1 MWIKLCHLNIIFG
14 VIYRHPKSN
23 AKLFVDELNKTLEQL
38 KTTKVY
44 LIGDI
49 NINIFS
55 INNAKYASDY
65 VNMLAS
71 NGYFP
76 LITLPT
82 RVNDVSS
89 TLIDH
94 LITNDHKNS
103 IFPGIIKTDLTDLYP
118 IFCSINAFAFSNK
131 LNQQM
136 YKRDLLNFNAENFC
150 EDLPKSIL
158 IFFPQDNAINPNNL
172 NIISNNFINIVKT
185 AIDNYAPLKKLS
197 RRQRK
202 LKLKPWIT
210 RGLLISIKHKQK
222 LYLSHFING
231 NTEKRNFYKKYAN
244 ELNKINFISE
254 QMFYQDELYKS
265 KNNTFKTW
273 KVIKSLLSC
282 SQNSST
288 TPNEIKYNGN
298 VITGSETISESFNSY
313 FSKAGLDLSAKFNQ
327 HDTNSYKKFLP
338 KFNSSSLFIQP
349 TSETEVIQLIHSLK
363 NKNLCGPD
371 KISAKFVI
379 LAADILATP
388 LKILFNYMFE
398 FGIFPN
404 CFKTAKVIPIYKQG
418 DKMEMGNYRPISILS
433 TFSKILEKLIYN
445 RTQSFLEKLFIILPT
460 QYGFR
465 PAYSTSHA
473 MTDILTS
480 TLDNINVNKNT
491 ALLLLDLKK
500 AFDTVNH
507 DILLNKMN
515 HYDIR
520 GIANSLFASFLANR
534 KQYVFLNHTQSNYRY
549 IKCGVP

>member
-1 MWIKLCHLNIIFG
+1 MGLNTCGMLPNFIKIACFSKKSPASGGFAPRPPSVICSPTPAGGVAVYVSNELRIEIVSKLNMNIDGCENMWIKLCHLDIILG

-65 VNMLAS
+65 GNMLAS

-103 IFPGIIKTDLTDLYP
+103 IFPGIIKTDLTDHYP
-118 IFCSINAFAFSNK
+118 IFCSINTFTFSNK

-136 YKRDLLNFNAENFC
+136 YKRDLLNFTAENFC
-150 EDLPKSIL
+150 EDLHKSIL
-158 IFFPQDNAINPNNL
+158 NFFPKDNAINPNNL
-172 NIISNNFINIVKT
+172 NMIFNNFINVVKT
-185 AIDNYAPLKKLS
+185 AVDNHAP
-197 RRQRK
+197 
-202 LKLKPWIT
+202 LKPWIT

-231 NTEKRNFYKKYAN
+231 NTEKRNFYKKYVN
-244 ELNKINFISE
+244 KLNKIKFSSK
-254 QMFYQDELYKS
+254 QMYYQDELYKS
-265 KNNTFKTW
+265 KNNAFKTW

-298 VITGSETISESFNSY
+298 LITGSETISESFNSY
-313 FSKAGLDLSAKFNQ
+313 FSEVGLDLSAKFNQ

-338 KFNSSSLFIQP
+338 KFNSSSLFIPP

-363 NKNLCGPD
+363 NKN
-371 KISAKFVI
+371 S
-379 LAADILATP
+379 
-388 LKILFNYMFE
+388 
-398 FGIFPN
+398 
-404 CFKTAKVIPIYKQG
+404 
-418 DKMEMGNYRPISILS
+418 
-433 TFSKILEKLIYN
+433 
-445 RTQSFLEKLFIILPT
+445 
-460 QYGFR
+460 
-465 PAYSTSHA
+465 
-473 MTDILTS
+473 
-480 TLDNINVNKNT
+480 
-491 ALLLLDLKK
+491 
-500 AFDTVNH
+500 
-507 DILLNKMN
+507 
-515 HYDIR
+515 
-520 GIANSLFASFLANR
+520 
-534 KQYVFLNHTQSNYRY
+534 
-549 IKCGVP
+549 